1 MNEEYTQSCELPSEL
16 NLEGLSEQE
25 ARAIK
30 EALGRFMK
38 SYQEKPEEQGDE
50 AWLTQRFQEEL
61 PNLTAEQAQTLSRE
75 TLEEIPAGTF
85 SRRIFSL
92 EHPVYRHN

>member
-1 MNEEYTQSCELPSEL
+1 MNEEYTQSSELPSEL

-38 SYQEKPEEQGDE
+38 SYQEKPEAQME
-50 AWLTQRFQEEL
+50 
-61 PNLTAEQAQTLSRE
+61 AEQLS
-75 TLEEIPAGTF
+75 LF
-85 SRRIFSL
+85 DFL
-92 EHPVYRHN
+92 